1 MRRFMS
7 ISLACVCVLVCVL
20 LMMVYR
26 MSTTAQAQE
35 VPGNRMAQGPEQ
47 QRNATQHNVT
57 ERGCQQLPPLPSL
70 SPFLNLVRQLL
81 TRTVL
86 IIDMRRNFRRAYNFT
101 LAPPHCGQ
109 RKKGTAKQQ
118 RKGKRDSRIK
128 RQRERGIVEWRE
140 RRRRM
145 PVSVRQ
151 RQEGLMSRGKSVGRC
166 QFRFH

>member
-1 MRRFMS
+1 MEGGKHRRTMRRFMS
-7 ISLACVCVLVCVL
+7 ISLACVCTGVCVLVCVF

-57 ERGCQQLPPLPSL
+57 ERGCQQLPPL
-70 SPFLNLVRQLL
+70 SPFHYLVRQLL

-109 RKKGTAKQQ
+109 RKKAQQ
-118 RKGKRDSRIK
+118 NNSERA
-128 RQRERGIVEWRE
+128 RETVE
-140 RRRRM
+140 
-145 PVSVRQ
+145 
-151 RQEGLMSRGKSVGRC
+151 
-166 QFRFH
+166 

>member
-1 MRRFMS
+1 MEGGKHRRTMRRFMS
-7 ISLACVCVLVCVL
+7 ISLACVCTGVCVLVCVF

-57 ERGCQQLPPLPSL
+57 ERGCQQLPPSPPSH
-70 SPFLNLVRQLL
+70 SPCHYLVRQLL

-128 RQRERGIVEWRE
+128 NKRER
-140 RRRRM
+140 
-145 PVSVRQ
+145 
-151 RQEGLMSRGKSVGRC
+151 EG
-166 QFRFH
+166 